1 MQQLLALSAF
11 FAGLKILDAAEFLGI
26 YAVLG
31 KTAAAV
37 YLQPAW
43 LVACVVG
50 DGGGVYH
57 TEN

>member
-1 MQQLLALSAF
+1 VQQLLALLTF

-37 YLQPAW
+37 YLQPA
-43 LVACVVG
+43 A
-50 DGGGVYH
+50 
-57 TEN
+57 